1 MLHSS
6 VVERLVLLPYSK
18 KTNGSSPKTHTV
30 NTYIMSIE
38 TTRNLT
44 SDLKAPATPCV
55 DHHTLKKKKK
65 KNLTHIYIVLFQTA
79 FTTVYQIEIF
89 CSYS

>member
-1 MLHSS
+1 MLRSRLTHMLHSS

-18 KTNGSSPKTHTV
+18 KTHGSSPKTHTV
-30 NTYIMSIE
+30 NTYIIE

-55 DHHTLKKKKK
+55 DHHTFKKKK
-65 KNLTHIYIVLFQTA
+65 
-79 FTTVYQIEIF
+79 
-89 CSYS
+89 

>member
-38 TTRNLT
+38 STRNLT

-65 KNLTHIYIVLFQTA
+65 INTHIYIVLFQTA
-79 FTTVYQIEIF
+79 FTTVYQIF

>member
-1 MLHSS
+1 
-6 VVERLVLLPYSK
+6 
-18 KTNGSSPKTHTV
+18 
-30 NTYIMSIE
+30 MSIE

-65 KNLTHIYIVLFQTA
+65 YIKLTHTYIVLFQTA

>member
-1 MLHSS
+1 MLRSRLTHMLHSS

-65 KNLTHIYIVLFQTA
+65 KI
-79 FTTVYQIEIF
+79 
-89 CSYS
+89 